1 MDRRLI
7 AILGLVVLGLI
18 GLFIFTQNKAAAPTL
33 ASNAKASNHIKGKV
47 DSRVKL
53 LIYSDFQCSACYRF
67 YPIESQVINKYIDKI
82 SVQFRHFPIE
92 SSHPN
97 ARAASRAAEA
107 AGLQGKFFE
116 MHNELFDNYSSWT
129 NSNNPLSVFTELAKK
144 MGLDVKRFKTDFAS
158 ESVNNTISADKKAG
172 EDVGIDGTP
181 TYFLNNKKL
190 DNGDIATVEQFS
202 AVIEKA
208 IEKSK

>member
-1 MDRRLI
+1 
-7 AILGLVVLGLI
+7 
-18 GLFIFTQNKAAAPTL
+18 
-33 ASNAKASNHIKGKV
+33 
-47 DSRVKL
+47 
-53 LIYSDFQCSACYRF
+53 
-67 YPIESQVINKYIDKI
+67 
-82 SVQFRHFPIE
+82 
-92 SSHPN
+92 
-97 ARAASRAAEA
+97 
-107 AGLQGKFFE
+107 FE

-129 NSNNPLSVFTELAKK
+129 NSNNPLRVFTELANK

-172 EDVGIDGTP
+172 EDAGIDGTP